1 MGVRFLRFDILPN
14 RQLGDLDEDG
24 LGDRSGEERGELE
37 DVGGEGGEGGG
48 VAMQDNEAELSFCH
62 ITEPGNAGWRWN

>member
-24 LGDRSGEERGELE
+24 LGERGELE
-37 DVGGEGGEGGG
+37 DAGGEGEG
-48 VAMQDNEAELSFCH
+48 VAMQDSEAELSFCH
-62 ITEPGNAGWRWN
+62 VTEPGNAGWRWN

>member
-24 LGDRSGEERGELE
+24 LGERGELE

-48 VAMQDNEAELSFCH
+48 VAMQDNEAEVSFCH

>member
-24 LGDRSGEERGELE
+24 LGERGELE
-37 DVGGEGGEGGG
+37 DVGGEGGGG

>member
-24 LGDRSGEERGELE
+24 LGD
-37 DVGGEGGEGGG
+37 VGGEGGG

-62 ITEPGNAGWRWN
+62 VTEPGNAGWRWKWRP

>member
-24 LGDRSGEERGELE
+24 LGD
-37 DVGGEGGEGGG
+37 VGGEGGG

-62 ITEPGNAGWRWN
+62 VTEPGNAGWRWN

>member
-24 LGDRSGEERGELE
+24 LGEIGQLE
-37 DVGGEGGEGGG
+37 DVGGEGGEG

-62 ITEPGNAGWRWN
+62 VTEPGNAGWRWN

>member
-24 LGDRSGEERGELE
+24 FGD
-37 DVGGEGGEGGG
+37 VGGEGGG

-62 ITEPGNAGWRWN
+62 VTEPGNAGWRWN